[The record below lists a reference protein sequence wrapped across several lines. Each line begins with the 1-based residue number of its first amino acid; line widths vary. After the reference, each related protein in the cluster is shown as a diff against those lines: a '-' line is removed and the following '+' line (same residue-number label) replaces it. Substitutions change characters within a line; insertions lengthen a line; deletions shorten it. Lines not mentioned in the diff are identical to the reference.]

1 MRIKEERVIVNIPD
15 YDGPGI
21 YMIRNIETGKVYIGS
36 SWHVMQRI
44 KCHDK
49 TFRKKVNCNARF
61 LEDIEKGHKFTCTII
76 EKYDSITR
84 KELRDREE
92 HFVKM
97 YDSMKTGYNMQIV
110 PTYNIHDY
118 IMQNNQEVVDWLNE
132 RR

>member
-36 SWHVMQRI
+36 SRHIMQRI
-44 KCHDK
+44 KSHDR
-49 TFRKKVNCNARF
+49 TFRKKLCNARF

-84 KELRDREE
+84 KELLDREK

-97 YDSMKTGYNMQIV
+97 YDSIKSGYNIQFV
-110 PTYNIHDY
+110 PTYDIQQY
-118 IMQNNQEVVDWLNE
+118 IMFNNQHVVDWLNE
-132 RR
+132 RM